1 MRTPAS
7 LLAAFLLLSGAV
19 LAQQVQVESFVL
31 DNGME
36 FLLVP
41 RDTQPHSISAG
52 WLAKV
57 GSANERPGIT
67 GISHFFEHMMFKGTN
82 TIGTK
87 DAARDAELRAAQEE
101 TWSRILDLVW
111 GEQYRRWRLGEIAD
125 PWDQECAS
133 SELQELRRVLAE
145 QTAAQRAV
153 IEKDEFDRIYTAAGG
168 TRLNAFTSE
177 DMTFFFI
184 GLPANKFE
192 LWAWMESDRL
202 LDSVFREFYSERDVV
217 HEERRLRT
225 ESTPTG
231 VFDEQFEAMFW
242 MASPY
247 SWPVVGWP
255 ADLNSYTLAD
265 ARRYFATYYCPNNLV
280 GVIVGDFAPEQVKP
294 VIARYFG
301 RLERGA
307 PPPPLVTLEM
317 EQHAEQRLIAEVEA
331 EPQVEVLYHTV
342 PHGHADGY
350 ALEVLASL
358 LNGRTGRLHR
368 ALVEGKQLASRARA
382 GQNGRRCAGAFA
394 FSATTKGDADPEEL
408 EAAWY
413 EEVKRLQDEPVGERE
428 LEKVKNNS
436 LADDYR
442 QLRQNFFLM
451 LQLARNEALG
461 DWEQVN
467 ERGPRIRA
475 VTAEEVQRVARK
487 YLRQENRSVAIYR
500 RKAGAAPEDARLA
513 ALSEKQR
520 DMAKKMLAPFAKA
533 PRAEV
538 EAARDRLAEGIE
550 QAPEQVRPVL
560 EYVLERLKERLATD
574 GAKQEG
580 GGS

>member
-7 LLAAFLLLSGAV
+7 LLAAFLFLSGAL
-19 LAQQVQVESFVL
+19 LAQKVQVESFVL

-87 DAARDAELRAAQEE
+87 DAAQDAELRAAQEE
-101 TWSRILDLVW
+101 TWNRILGLVW
-111 GEQYRRWRLGEIAD
+111 SDQYRRWRLGEIAD
-125 PWDQECAS
+125 PWDKESAS
-133 SELQELRRVLAE
+133 GELRDLRRLLAE
-145 QTAAQRAV
+145 QMAAQRAV

-168 TRLNAFTSE
+168 TMLNAFTSE

-184 GLPANKFE
+184 GVPSNKFE

-231 VFDEQFEAMFW
+231 VFDEQFDAMFW

-255 ADLNSYTLAD
+255 ADLNSYTLED

-280 GVIVGDFAPEQVKP
+280 GVVVGDFAPEQVKP

-301 RLERGA
+301 RLQRGA
-307 PPPPLVTLEM
+307 PPPALVTLEM
-317 EQHAEQRLIAEVEA
+317 QQRAEQRLIAEVEA
-331 EPQVEVLYHTV
+331 EPQVEVRYHTV

-350 ALEVLASL
+350 VFEVIASL

-368 ALVEGKQLASRARA
+368 GMVEGKEIASRARA
-382 GQNGRRCAGAFA
+382 GQDGRRCAGGFA
-394 FSATTKGDADPEEL
+394 FRATTKGDADPEEI

-413 EEVKRLQDEPVGERE
+413 AEVERLQNEPVGERE

-436 LADDYR
+436 IADDYR

-461 DWEQVN
+461 GWEQVN

-475 VTAEEVQRVARK
+475 VTAEEVRRVAQK

-513 ALSEKQR
+513 SLSEEQR
-520 DMAKKMLAPFAKA
+520 AMAKQMLARFAKA
-533 PRAEV
+533 PRAEL
-538 EAARDRLAEGIE
+538 EDARDRLAAGVEE
-550 QAPEQVRPVL
+550 APEPVRPVL
-560 EYVLERLKERLATD
+560 EYVLERLKEQLAAG
-574 GAKQEG
+574 GAKNEG